1 MSVRKTQNNFYKR
14 DTRLSPAIS
23 NTYKNSV
30 GAQNFLTAS
39 KNAVL
44 AVRPDYFEEEDIE
57 LNANYGKFEGL
68 QKRGDSNLSY
78 IEGTSNVK
86 NDTFTNLNEERDRMA
101 KTFNQTSGG
110 QKFLPQ
116 VVSTPLGLTSVA
128 GMKQSPEKR
137 QTHLDK
143 SVYNFGKQLMEDYKD
158 EQFENKTARLVT
170 QVPKGGGK
178 IDF

>member
-68 QKRGDSNLSY
+68 
-78 IEGTSNVK
+78 
-86 NDTFTNLNEERDRMA
+86 
-101 KTFNQTSGG
+101 
-110 QKFLPQ
+110 
-116 VVSTPLGLTSVA
+116 
-128 GMKQSPEKR
+128 
-137 QTHLDK
+137 
-143 SVYNFGKQLMEDYKD
+143 
-158 EQFENKTARLVT
+158 
-170 QVPKGGGK
+170 
-178 IDF
+178 